1 MILKHFSVDCVI
13 FGFKDNKLN
22 VLLWQVEEE
31 IVKQFFEMKHSYEDA
46 KLLYEENPMH
56 KKEGYWGLIGTH
68 LPEDEGLDEYA
79 KFILSKSTGL
89 NDVFL
94 KQVKTF
100 GSLNRVPFYRVLTV
114 AYYALINP
122 AFQDMQTSEMVKV
135 IKWFDVDK
143 LPKLTFD
150 HEEIIKSALK
160 NLRQEVQYHPVGF
173 HLLPEKFTLTE
184 LQTLYE
190 VILDKKL
197 DTRNFRKK
205 IQNMGLLIDT
215 NEKQTNVAHRAAKLY
230 KFDVAIYNRLKEEG
244 LNFRIG
250 Q

>member
-1 MILKHFSVDCVI
+1 MILRHFSVDCVI

-22 VLLWQVEEE
+22 VLLWQVNED
-31 IVKQFFEMKHSYEDA
+31 IVKQFFEQKGSFEEA
-46 KLLYEENPMH
+46 KMLYEENPMH
-56 KKEGYWGLIGTH
+56 RREGYWGLIGTH
-68 LPEDEGLDEYA
+68 LPKDEDLDEYA
-79 KFILSKSTGL
+79 KFILSRSTGIK
-89 NDVFL
+89 DVYL

-100 GSLNRVPFYRVLTV
+100 GSLKRVPFYRVLTT
-114 AYYALINP
+114 AYYAIINP
-122 AFQDMQTSEMVKV
+122 IFQDMQQSDMVKMLQ
-135 IKWFDVDK
+135 WFDVDE

-150 HEEIIKSALK
+150 HKEIIHASLK
-160 NLRQEVQYHPVGF
+160 KLREEVQYHPVGF
-173 HLLPEKFTLTE
+173 HMLPERFTLTE

-230 KFDVAIYNRLKEEG
+230 QFDVEIYNQLKEEG
-244 LNFRIG
+244 LNFRI
-250 Q
+250 

>member
-13 FGFKDNKLN
+13 FGFNDNKLN

-31 IVKQFFEMKHSYEDA
+31 IVKQFFEETDSFDETKM
-46 KLLYEENPMH
+46 LYEENPMH

-68 LPEDEGLDEYA
+68 LPEEQDLDEYA

-89 NDVFL
+89 KEVYL

-100 GSLNRVPFYRVLTV
+100 GGLNRVPFYRVLTI

-122 AFQDMQTSEMVKV
+122 IFQDMQQSEMVKV
-135 IKWFDVDK
+135 LKWFDVDK

-150 HEEIIKSALK
+150 HKEIIQAALK
-160 NLRQEVQYHPVGF
+160 KLREEVQYHPVGF
-173 HLLPEKFTLTE
+173 HMLPEKFTLTE
-184 LQTLYE
+184 LQILYE
-190 VILDKKL
+190 VILGKKL

-230 KFDVAIYNRLKEEG
+230 KFDVDIYNKLKEDG